1 MTQKTS
7 FDIECFC
14 SACFNALQPKA
25 IRCKNIDGT
34 HSFTISLE
42 PCKRCAQK
50 ARIKMKKVRERFH
63 RRHPRP
69 IRGLNV
75 GGNFEPNAEVEKFL
89 SDEEKQIEQEKVM
102 NQHAASG
109 KFGDIA
115 SGDQPFQD

>member
-14 SACFNALQPKA
+14 ATCSNALQPKA

-42 PCKRCAQK
+42 SCKRCAQR
-50 ARIKMKKVRERFH
+50 ARLKVKKVLARFH
-63 RRHPRP
+63 RRYSKP

-89 SDEEKQIEQEKVM
+89 SEEEMQIEQEKIM